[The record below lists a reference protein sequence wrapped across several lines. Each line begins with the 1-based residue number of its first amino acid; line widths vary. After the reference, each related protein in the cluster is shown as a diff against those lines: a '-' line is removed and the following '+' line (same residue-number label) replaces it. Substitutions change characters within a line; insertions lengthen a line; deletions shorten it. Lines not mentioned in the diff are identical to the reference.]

1 MNVLGIIASGAAA
14 LFITVVLAK
23 GVRRTALRAGAA
35 HEPGARPSRA
45 GVVRRLGGTTVVLGV
60 GAAAAAGTGL
70 GAAGGSGRAVTGLL
84 AGAAIVAALGL
95 VHDVRPLGVP
105 LRVAVQTAAATLAVC
120 LAGLS
125 PVAGVLAVIGIVA
138 VTQAFALL
146 DTSDGVLA
154 TVGTV
159 TAAGLLT
166 CAALD
171 GRAGL
176 ALPPAVL
183 LAGLIGFLLHNWHP
197 ARIRPGACG
206 SLFTGFVL
214 ASSGALILAEA
225 PPERAA
231 WIALPVL
238 ATVALADAALVLV
251 SRRRAVRPL
260 LQDCGDHI
268 THRLRRLRVTVPGVA
283 VVLGLWAGAAALTG
297 TLVYAEVL
305 HPAFALVP
313 VTGSAAAVVAL
324 LRIPAYV
331 APPVTATRRRP
342 PTGTVPTGTVP
353 TGTVRTGTSLRP
365 GPEPVP
371 AAPESPAPVAAEPA
385 RTTPGRPTVPPPPT
399 GRPAVGL
406 TADRS

>member
-35 HEPGARPSRA
+35 QEPGARPSRA

-84 AGAAIVAALGL
+84 AGAVIVAALGL

-342 PTGTVPTGTVP
+342 PTGTVPTGTV
-353 TGTVRTGTSLRP
+353 RTGTSLRP
-365 GPEPVP
+365 GPEPVH
-371 AAPESPAPVAAEPA
+371 AAPESPAPAPVAAEPA

>member
-23 GVRRTALRAGAA
+23 GVRRATLRAGAA
-35 HEPGARPSRA
+35 HAPGARPSHA

-84 AGAAIVAALGL
+84 AGAAIMAALGL

-105 LRVAVQTAAATLAVC
+105 LRAVVQTAAATLAVC
-120 LAGLS
+120 LAGLT
-125 PVAGVLAVIGIVA
+125 PVAGVLAVTGIVA

-146 DTSDGVLA
+146 DTSDGALA
-154 TVGTV
+154 VVGTV
-159 TAAGLLT
+159 TAAGLLV

-171 GRAGL
+171 GRTGL

-183 LAGLIGFLLHNWHP
+183 LAGLVGFLLHNWHP
-197 ARIRPGACG
+197 ARIRPGVGG

-214 ASSGALILAEA
+214 ASSGVLILAEA

-231 WIALPVL
+231 WAALPVL
-238 ATVALADAALVLV
+238 ATVALADTALVLV
-251 SRRRAVRPL
+251 SRRRAARPL
-260 LQDCGDHI
+260 FQDCGDHI
-268 THRLRRLRVTVPGVA
+268 THRLRRLRVTVPGAA
-283 VVLGLWAGAAALTG
+283 VLLGLWAGAGALTG

-305 HPAFALVP
+305 HPAFVLVP
-313 VTGSAAAVVAL
+313 VAGSAAAVVAL
-324 LRIPAYV
+324 LRISAYV

-342 PTGTVPTGTVP
+342 PTGTVPAGAAPV
-353 TGTVRTGTSLRP
+353 GTSPRP
-365 GPEPVP
+365 GPNPVP
-371 AAPESPAPVAAEPA
+371 AASGSPAPAPLTADPT

-399 GRPAVGL
+399 GRPAVGV
-406 TADRS
+406 TADRG

>member
-84 AGAAIVAALGL
+84 AGAATVAALGL
-95 VHDVRPLGVP
+95 VHDVRPLGTP
-105 LRVAVQTAAATLAVC
+105 LRAAVQTAAATLAVC

-146 DTSDGVLA
+146 DTSDGTLA

-166 CAALD
+166 CAVLD

-231 WIALPVL
+231 WAALPVL

-251 SRRRAVRPL
+251 SRRRAARPL

-283 VVLGLWAGAAALTG
+283 VVLGLWAGVATLTG
-297 TLVYAEVL
+297 TLVYAQVL
-305 HPAFALVP
+305 HPAFVLVP
-313 VTGSAAAVVAL
+313 VAGSAAAVVAL
-324 LRIPAYV
+324 LRVPAYV

-342 PTGTVPTGTVP
+342 PTGTAA
-353 TGTVRTGTSLRP
+353 TGTSLRP
-365 GPEPVP
+365 GPKPVP
-371 AAPESPAPVAAEPA
+371 AVPESPAPTPPGQA

>member
-84 AGAAIVAALGL
+84 AGAATVAALGL

-105 LRVAVQTAAATLAVC
+105 LRAAVQTAAATLAVC

-146 DTSDGVLA
+146 DTSDGTLA

-159 TAAGLLT
+159 AAAGLLA
-166 CAALD
+166 CAVLD

-231 WIALPVL
+231 WAGLPVL

-251 SRRRAVRPL
+251 SRRRASRPL

-283 VVLGLWAGAAALTG
+283 VVLGLWAGVATLTG
-297 TLVYAEVL
+297 TLVYAQVL
-305 HPAFALVP
+305 HPASVLAV
-313 VTGSAAAVVAL
+313 VAGSAAAVVAL
-324 LRIPAYV
+324 LRVPAYV

-342 PTGTVPTGTVP
+342 PTGTAA
-353 TGTVRTGTSLRP
+353 TGTSLRP
-365 GPEPVP
+365 GPKAVP
-371 AAPESPAPVAAEPA
+371 AVPESPAPTTPGQA

>member
-35 HEPGARPSRA
+35 QEPGARPSRA

-84 AGAAIVAALGL
+84 AGAVIVAALGL

-342 PTGTVPTGTVP
+342 PTGTVPTGTV
-353 TGTVRTGTSLRP
+353 RTGTSLRP

-371 AAPESPAPVAAEPA
+371 AAPESPAPAPVAAEPA